1 MSRNGLLIM
10 YWYHDL
16 VVGIAAIHTPLSTTL
31 SNMSNAGLNRDRV
44 RFRDQVFSYVLPCS
58 DVF

>member
-1 MSRNGLLIM
+1 M
-10 YWYHDL
+10 YWYDDP
-16 VVGIAAIHTPLSTTL
+16 VVGVDALHTPLSTTL

-44 RFRDQVFSYVLPCS
+44 RFRDQVFSYFLPCS

>member
-1 MSRNGLLIM
+1 M
-10 YWYHDL
+10 YWYDDP
-16 VVGIAAIHTPLSTTL
+16 VVGVDALHTPLSTTL

-44 RFRDQVFSYVLPCS
+44 RFRDQVFSYFLPRS